1 MGMNEIR
8 DAKGRH
14 KHDWGSCSKSRTLFD
29 WQPSR
34 CRLLPFE
41 AEEVCKSR
49 VLGRQVLFVGDSTTA
64 QFFTS
69 FVMLLGGRFGR
80 NRVRGSTMI
89 MLTASACD
97 DEVRLSFVRS
107 DLLLWTSEFSEA
119 QAVARCDPIIFNYRW
134 AQQAMLD
141 ADVFVMAVGQH
152 FTSKLAHAPSAM
164 THKVYSFFT
173 GNLNRTLVAL
183 RHLRAVHGRPD
194 PSSVVI
200 VGASLPMPR
209 CERLAQPM
217 TLVEALAHE
226 SENARYH
233 AYGPSYWHSLRLNQL
248 AKWLARD
255 AGASFLDIAS
265 LSLTRGDDALVR
277 GRNEPPD
284 KYVGYAQ
291 ADCMHYCLPGV
302 VDTFSMLLYNLL
314 QRRSSRSSSNGNG
327 GGGLAPQPPPLPPK
341 GRYFAPNVDWLHE
354 RGASRRLESCN
365 RTCHKAFT
373 SIAPYSSYWWWPWRT
388 HKGNCTLRVEKHKW
402 HAYVA
407 SIPYNES
414 ATSAFY
420 KQRQAEMRS
429 GGQEH
434 DDSPSS
440 SARLKGALK
449 LKKGRGRL

>member
-265 LSLTRGDDALVR
+265 SLTRGDDALVR
-277 GRNEPPD
+277 AATSRQISTLATRRRTACIIAYRVLSIPSRCCFQFAPE
-284 KYVGYAQ
+284 AQ
-291 ADCMHYCLPGV
+291 Q
-302 VDTFSMLLYNLL
+302 S
-314 QRRSSRSSSNGNG
+314 QQQQWQWRRWIGSTAAASSS
-327 GGGLAPQPPPLPPK
+327 
-341 GRYFAPNVDWLHE
+341 
-354 RGASRRLESCN
+354 
-365 RTCHKAFT
+365 
-373 SIAPYSSYWWWPWRT
+373 
-388 HKGNCTLRVEKHKW
+388 
-402 HAYVA
+402 
-407 SIPYNES
+407 
-414 ATSAFY
+414 
-420 KQRQAEMRS
+420 
-429 GGQEH
+429 
-434 DDSPSS
+434 
-440 SARLKGALK
+440 KGALFCSERR
-449 LKKGRGRL
+449 LAARARRVAAARVVQSHVPQSLYLDRALLLILVVAVAHAQGQLHAPRGEAQVARVRRVDPLQ